1 MPKTLLQKARANRA
15 TALLNA
21 KLRKETNV
29 HSLDEA
35 RKRRQDFDLPQ
46 LVFVSCRTARRAA

>member
-15 TALLNA
+15 IALLNA

-35 RKRRQDFDLPQ
+35 RKRRQDTDMPQ
-46 LVFVSCRTARRAA
+46 VVFVSRRVA